1 MVIWHLEVHF
11 FKSDALKRN
20 FLHHKNAEL
29 VLNQHPILITSFFI
43 RSSSF
48 AVVKSPFEAVLPTD
62 IVNLFQNKLIFK
74 NMDFIPFH
82 KVEI

>member
-48 AVVKSPFEAVLPTD
+48 EAVKSPFEIVLPTN
-62 IVNLFQNKLIFK
+62 IISFQNQKLK
-74 NMDFIPFH
+74 LM
-82 KVEI
+82 